1 MLITWLSLGGSGTN
15 QVYRRSK
22 TLSTIVKGQ
31 FDLIGFDPRG
41 INQTLVSLLAVRGV
55 SSSIDGNV

>member
-1 MLITWLSLGGSGTN
+1 MLITWLPPGGSGTN

-22 TLSTIVKGQ
+22 ILSTIVKGQ

-41 INQTLVSLLAVRGV
+41 INQTLVSLLAVHEI
-55 SSSIDGNV
+55 SSSIDENI